1 MDSHIT
7 HNMTREQINTAF
19 DLLHASKSI
28 RSVIH
33 FLPDETMKTNSQPG
47 IIIPA

>member
-1 MDSHIT
+1 
-7 HNMTREQINTAF
+7 MTREQINAAF

-33 FLPDETMKTNSQPG
+33 FQRDETMKTNSLLG
-47 IIIPA
+47 IIVPA